1 MKNLLKKQSGSAL
14 VSLIIVLPFLML
26 ISYHSTQL
34 SVANLQIAK
43 KDQTHTH
50 AQLAVDAGIDI
61 AVKEINDDTSWG
73 GTSSPVELHNDGSVR
88 TTYEVSVTTNST
100 TSKTLTT
107 TGKAYAPA
115 SSSTPASTV
124 KVKTDLRGITSGSYS
139 IVSGVGGLFLS
150 NSAKV
155 IGGDV
160 FVNGEVNL
168 RNSSQIG
175 LSTNPVN
182 VSVAHQTCPNPA
194 TASYPSLCGAGEN
207 GQPITILNTARIFG
221 SVSANNQTNGA
232 SMSSPGLVSGSG
244 VVPQTMPPHDRAGQ
258 KAAIA
263 STVTAATAGCSSGTK
278 TWAANLR
285 ITGNVTISG
294 SCQVTVLGDVWITG
308 TLTLRN
314 SAKLIVSDSL
324 NTTRPNLMVDGNSAS
339 FSNTSELKSNSSSTG
354 FQVINY
360 WSTASCSPDCADVTG
375 TDLYNSRD
383 DETISLSNSSSG
395 PQTVFYS
402 RWSKVSVNNSGSI
415 GALVGQIVE
424 LKNSSTIT
432 FGTSVSVG
440 GETSWV
446 VDGYR
451 RNFQ

>member
-1 MKNLLKKQSGSAL
+1 MIRTKSLYLQKNTNAKQAGSAL

-34 SVANLQIAK
+34 SISNLTVAK
-43 KDQTHTH
+43 KDQAHTH
-50 AQLAVDAGIDI
+50 AQLAADAAIDI
-61 AVKEINDDTSWG
+61 AVKEINDDSSWS
-73 GTSSPVELHNDGSVR
+73 GTSSPVELHNDGSVK
-88 TTYEVSVTTNST
+88 TTYEASVTTNSS

-107 TGKAYAPA
+107 IGKSYSPA
-115 SSSTPASTV
+115 GSTTPVATV
-124 KVKTDLRGITSGSYS
+124 KVKTDLRGITSGNYS

-160 FVNGEVNL
+160 FVNGEVSL

-175 LSTNPVN
+175 LSTK
-182 VSVAHQTCPNPA
+182 
-194 TASYPSLCGAGEN
+194 
-207 GQPITILNTARIFG
+207 IFG

-232 SMSSPGLVSGSG
+232 SMSSPGLISGSG

-258 KAAIA
+258 KAAVA
-263 STVTAATAGCSSGTK
+263 STITSSTASCSSGTK
-278 TWAANLR
+278 TWAANLK
-285 ITGNVTISG
+285 ITGDVSISG

-314 SAKLIVSDSL
+314 SAKLIVSDGL
-324 NTTRPNLMVDGNSAS
+324 NTTRPNIMVDGSSAS

-375 TDLYNSRD
+375 TALYNSRD

-440 GETSWV
+440 GETSWII
-446 VDGYR
+446 DGYR